1 MRMSTSLLRAEL
13 LPSRTLVAGAIVA
26 LHIAAAYI
34 LITGLIHQG
43 LPPVEPHTEAR
54 VMIENPPAPP
64 DPIVKPQVVLNH
76 PRIDQ
81 PRVPDPPLAPV
92 QVLGPDRSSVAAP
105 LSPPGVPDIA
115 VPADIRV
122 LGRNQLPDTEEYYP
136 PAKRRDGVEGVSDVR
151 VCVDERGIRQGE
163 PVLERTS
170 GDADLDRG
178 ALNVA
183 RHGRY
188 ARAVQAG
195 EPVPNCYRFR
205 ITFRIR

>member
-1 MRMSTSLLRAEL
+1 MRMSHSLLRAEL

-43 LPPVEPHTEAR
+43 LPPVEPHTQAR
-54 VMIENPPAPP
+54 VMIEITPPPNH
-64 DPIVKPQVVLNH
+64 IVKPQVVLNH

-81 PRVPDPPLAPV
+81 LRVPDPPLAPV
-92 QVLGPDRSSVAAP
+92 QALVPDGASVAAP
-105 LSPPGVPDIA
+105 LPPAGVPDVA

-151 VCVDERGIRQGE
+151 VCVDGRGVRQGE
-163 PVLERTS
+163 PVLERSS

>member
-1 MRMSTSLLRAEL
+1 MRMSHSLLRAEL

-26 LHIAAAYI
+26 LHIAAAYT

-43 LPPVEPHTEAR
+43 LPPVAPHTEAR
-54 VMIENPPAPP
+54 VVIENPPAPP

-92 QVLGPDRSSVAAP
+92 QVLGPDRSSVATP
-105 LSPPGVPDIA
+105 LPPPGVPEVA

-151 VCVDERGIRQGE
+151 VCVDGRGVRQGE
-163 PVLERTS
+163 PVLERSS

>member
-1 MRMSTSLLRAEL
+1 MRMSHSLLRAEL

-43 LPPVEPHTEAR
+43 LPPVEAHTEAR

-64 DPIVKPQVVLNH
+64 DPIVKPQVILNH

-92 QVLGPDRSSVAAP
+92 QALAPDAGSVAAP

-151 VCVDERGIRQGE
+151 VCVDGRGVRQGE
-163 PVLERTS
+163 PVLERSS

>member
-1 MRMSTSLLRAEL
+1 MRMSHSLRRAEL

-34 LITGLIHQG
+34 LITGLIHHA
-43 LPPVEPHTEAR
+43 LPPAEQRTQAH
-54 VMIENPPAPP
+54 VMIESTPAPR
-64 DPIVKPQVVLNH
+64 DPIIKPQVVLNH
-76 PRIDQ
+76 PRIAQ
-81 PRVPDPPLAPV
+81 PRVADPPVAPV
-92 QVLGPDRSSVAAP
+92 QTTLPDTSSVAEP
-105 LSPPGVPDIA
+105 VLPPGVIGA
-115 VPADIRV
+115 AMPAEIQV
-122 LGRNQLPDTEEYYP
+122 LGKNQLPDTEEYYP

-151 VCVDERGIRQGE
+151 VCVDGWGVRQGE
-163 PVLERTS
+163 PVLERSS

-183 RHGRY
+183 RHGHY
-188 ARAVQAG
+188 AHAVRAG

>member
-1 MRMSTSLLRAEL
+1 MRMSHSLLRAEL

-43 LPPVEPHTEAR
+43 LPPVAPHTEAR

-92 QVLGPDRSSVAAP
+92 QVLGPDRSSVATP
-105 LSPPGVPDIA
+105 LPPPGVPDIA

-151 VCVDERGIRQGE
+151 VCVDGRGVRQGE
-163 PVLERTS
+163 PVLERSS

-195 EPVPNCYRFR
+195 QPVPNCYRFR

>member
-1 MRMSTSLLRAEL
+1 MRMSHSLVRAEL
-13 LPSRTLVAGAIVA
+13 LPGRTLVAGAILA
-26 LHIAAAYI
+26 LHVAVAYF
-34 LITGLIHQG
+34 LITGLIHQVVA
-43 LPPVEPHTEAR
+43 PAEPRTQAQ
-54 VMIENPPAPP
+54 VMIESPPAPP
-64 DPIVKPQVVLNH
+64 DPIIRPQVILSRQRV
-76 PRIDQ
+76 DQ
-81 PRVPDPPLAPV
+81 PRVSDPPVAPV
-92 QVLGPDRSSVAAP
+92 EAP
-105 LSPPGVPDIA
+105 VPDTPLVANLASPHEVPGAA
-115 VPADIRV
+115 VPADIHM

-136 PAKRRDGVEGVSDVR
+136 AAKRRDGVEGASDVR
-151 VCVDERGIRQGE
+151 VCVDVQGIRQGE
-163 PVLERTS
+163 PVLERSS

>member
-1 MRMSTSLLRAEL
+1 MRMSPSLVRAEL

-26 LHIAAAYI
+26 LHIAVAYF
-34 LITGLIHQG
+34 LITGLIHQV
-43 LPPVEPHTEAR
+43 LPPAEPRAQAQ
-54 VMIENPPAPP
+54 VLIENPPVPQDPIIRPQVVPNPPRIAPPRVPEAPLVRVEAPVPAPP
-64 DPIVKPQVVLNH
+64 DGA
-76 PRIDQ
+76 D
-81 PRVPDPPLAPV
+81 LA
-92 QVLGPDRSSVAAP
+92 
-105 LSPPGVPDIA
+105 SPPEAPAAA
-115 VPADIRV
+115 VPAGIHV

-136 PAKRRDGVEGVSDVR
+136 AAKRRDGVEGAADVR
-151 VCVDERGIRQGE
+151 VCVDAQGTRQGE
-163 PVLERTS
+163 PLLESSS

-178 ALNVA
+178 ALNVV

>member
-1 MRMSTSLLRAEL
+1 MRMSYSLVRAES
-13 LPSRTLVAGAIVA
+13 LPSRTIVAGAIVA
-26 LHIAAAYI
+26 LHVAVAYF
-34 LITGLIHQG
+34 LITGLIHQV
-43 LPPVEPHTEAR
+43 LPPAEPRTQAQ
-54 VMIENPPAPP
+54 VIIESPPAAPV
-64 DPIVKPQVVLNH
+64 PIIKPQVVLNH

-81 PRVPDPPLAPV
+81 PRVPDAPV
-92 QVLGPDRSSVAAP
+92 VPVETPVPDTPYVANLA
-105 LSPPGVPDIA
+105 SPPEAPGVA
-115 VPADIRV
+115 VPADIHV

-136 PAKRRDGVEGVSDVR
+136 PAKRRDGVEGASDVR
-151 VCVDERGIRQGE
+151 VCVDAQGIRQGE
-163 PVLERTS
+163 PVLERSS

-188 ARAVQAG
+188 VRAVQAG

>member
-1 MRMSTSLLRAEL
+1 MRTSHSLIRAEL
-13 LPSRTLVAGAIVA
+13 LPSRTLVACAIVA
-26 LHIAAAYI
+26 LHVAAAYI

-43 LPPVEPHTEAR
+43 LPPVEPRTQAR
-54 VMIENPPAPP
+54 VMIESTPAPR
-64 DPIVKPQVVLNH
+64 DPIIKPQVVFNH
-76 PRIDQ
+76 PRIAQ
-81 PRVPDPPLAPV
+81 PRVPDPPLALAQALV
-92 QVLGPDRSSVAAP
+92 PDRSSVADP
-105 LSPPGVPDIA
+105 PSPPGVPDVA
-115 VPADIRV
+115 VPADIHV
-122 LGRNQLPDTEEYYP
+122 LGRNQLPATEEYYP
-136 PAKRRDGVEGVSDVR
+136 PAKRREGIEGASDVR
-151 VCVDERGIRQGE
+151 VCVDVRGVRQGD

>member
-1 MRMSTSLLRAEL
+1 MRMSHSLLRAEL

-43 LPPVEPHTEAR
+43 LPPVAPHTEAR
-54 VMIENPPAPP
+54 VVIENPPAPP

-81 PRVPDPPLAPV
+81 PRVPDPPLSPV
-92 QVLGPDRSSVAAP
+92 QLLVPDRSSVATP
-105 LSPPGVPDIA
+105 LPPPGVPDIA

-151 VCVDERGIRQGE
+151 VCVDGRGVRQGE
-163 PVLERTS
+163 PVLERSS

>member
-1 MRMSTSLLRAEL
+1 MRMSHSLLRAEL

-26 LHIAAAYI
+26 LHIAAAYM

-43 LPPVEPHTEAR
+43 LPPLEPHTQAR
-54 VMIENPPAPP
+54 VMIEITPAPP
-64 DPIVKPQVVLNH
+64 DPMVKPQVVLNH

-81 PRVPDPPLAPV
+81 PRVPDPPPAPV
-92 QVLGPDRSSVAAP
+92 QVPDAGSVAAP
-105 LSPPGVPDIA
+105 LSPLGAPDVA

-151 VCVDERGIRQGE
+151 VCVDGRGVRQGE
-163 PVLERTS
+163 PVLERSS

-183 RHGRY
+183 RHGHY